1 MVFLIIITKLKNM
14 KKFNLML
21 LFALFTLSA
30 SAQDYVDIFK
40 LSVNNAIL
48 GNIDNNYETGVNN
61 LNMEVY
67 YPKKLSEKAVLLTGF
82 TVENT
87 RLDLNVSRI
96 QTADIVSGRS
106 SLTMTRFNLGMKYQH
121 SEKWSGTYV
130 FLPKIASDFEN
141 IGSNDFQFGGLAV
154 LDYQYS
160 ETSKVKFG
168 VYASTENH
176 GSTITPLIGIWH
188 RSKDSKFYI
197 NATLPIR
204 MDANYALSKKFSVG
218 SDLLT
223 SIKSYNL
230 SQVDSDNYV
239 QEESIRFALYAALGL
254 MDNSIIVRGKV
265 GFDTTDYGLFNSNQK
280 VGAQVLTFPLNTDKR
295 TRLNSEFDSSL
306 YVGFDAIYRFDLT
319 KETK

>member
-1 MVFLIIITKLKNM
+1 M
-14 KKFNLML
+14 KKIKLLL
-21 LFALFTLSA
+21 LFALFTVA
-30 SAQDYVDIFK
+30 ANAQDYVDIFK
-40 LSVNNAIL
+40 LSLNNATL
-48 GNIDNNYETGVNN
+48 GNVDNDYETSVNN

-87 RLDLNVSRI
+87 RLNLSPSSD
-96 QTADIVSGRS
+96 RS
-106 SLTMTRFNLGMKYQH
+106 SLTMTRLNLGIKYQH

-130 FLPKIASDFEN
+130 FLPKLASDFEN
-141 IGSNDFQFGGLAV
+141 INSNAFQFGGLAV
-154 LDYQYS
+154 LDYQYN

-168 VYASTENH
+168 LYASSENH
-176 GSTITPLIGIWH
+176 GSTITPLIGLWH

-204 MDANYALSKKFSVG
+204 MDANYALSKSFSIG
-218 SDLLT
+218 SDLAT

-230 SQVDSDNYV
+230 GLNSDFYT

-254 MDNSIIVRGKV
+254 MDNSIILRGKV
-265 GFDTTDYGLFNSNQK
+265 GFDTTDYGLYNSNQK
-280 VGAQVLTFPLNTDKR
+280 VGAQVLTFPLSTDKR

>member
-1 MVFLIIITKLKNM
+1 M
-14 KKFNLML
+14 KKIKLFML
-21 LFALFTLSA
+21 FGLFTVSI

-40 LSVNNAIL
+40 LSLNNATL
-48 GNIDNNYETGVNN
+48 GNLDNDYETSVNN

-67 YPKKLSEKAVLLTGF
+67 YPKKLSEKTVLLTGF

-87 RLDLNVSRI
+87 RLNFSEGAER
-96 QTADIVSGRS
+96 T
-106 SLTMTRFNLGMKYQH
+106 SLTMTRLNLGMKYQH

-130 FLPKIASDFEN
+130 FLPKIASDFDN

-154 LDYQYS
+154 LDYQYN

-168 VYASTENH
+168 LYASSENH

-204 MDANYALSKKFSVG
+204 MDANYSLSDKFSVG
-218 SDLLT
+218 ADLLT
-223 SIKSYNL
+223 SIKSYDLDGIN
-230 SQVDSDNYV
+230 SDLYT

-254 MDNSIIVRGKV
+254 MDNSIILRGKV
-265 GFDTTDYGLFNSNQK
+265 GFDTTDYGVYNSNEK
-280 VGAQVLTFPLNTDKR
+280 VGAQVLTFPLSTDKR
-295 TRLNSEFDSSL
+295 NRLNSEFDSSL

>member
-1 MVFLIIITKLKNM
+1 M
-14 KKFNLML
+14 KKITCF
-21 LFALFTLSA
+21 LFAFFCANFLFS
-30 SAQDYVDIFK
+30 QDYVDIVK
-40 LSVNNAIL
+40 LSVNNATL
-48 GNIDNNYETGVNN
+48 GNIEDDYETSVNN
-61 LNMEVY
+61 LNLEVY

-87 RLDLNVSRI
+87 RLNLRPFPER
-96 QTADIVSGRS
+96 T
-106 SLTMTRFNLGMKYQH
+106 SLTMTRLNLGMKYQH
-121 SEKWSGTYV
+121 SEKLSGTYV

-154 LDYQYS
+154 FDYQYS
-160 ETSKVKFG
+160 ETYKIKFG
-168 VYASTENH
+168 LYASSENH
-176 GSTITPLIGIWH
+176 GSTITPLIGLWH

-204 MDANYALSKKFSVG
+204 MDANYALTKNFSVG
-218 SDLLT
+218 SDLVT

-230 SQVDSDNYV
+230 SGVNSAFYA

-254 MDNSIIVRGKV
+254 MDNSIILRGKV
-265 GFDTTDYGLFNSNQK
+265 GFDTTDYGVYSSSEK
-280 VGAQVLTFPLNTDKR
+280 VGAQVLTFPLSTDKR

>member
-1 MVFLIIITKLKNM
+1 M
-14 KKFNLML
+14 KKIIL
-21 LFALFTLSA
+21 LLFFALFTLTA

-40 LSVNNAIL
+40 LSVNNATL

-67 YPKKLSEKAVLLTGF
+67 YPKKLSDKAVLLTGF

-154 LDYQYS
+154 LDYQYNA
-160 ETSKVKFG
+160 TSKIKFG
-168 VYASTENH
+168 VYASSENH

-188 RSKDSKFYI
+188 RSKNSKFYI

-230 SQVDSDNYV
+230 SQVNSDNYV

-280 VGAQVLTFPLNTDKR
+280 VGAQVLTFPLNTDNR

>member
-1 MVFLIIITKLKNM
+1 M
-14 KKFNLML
+14 KKIKLFML
-21 LFALFTLSA
+21 FGLFTVSV

-40 LSVNNAIL
+40 LSLNNATL
-48 GNIDNNYETGVNN
+48 GNLDNDYETSVNN

-67 YPKKLSEKAVLLTGF
+67 YPKKLSEKTVLLTGF

-87 RLDLNVSRI
+87 RLNFSEGAER
-96 QTADIVSGRS
+96 T
-106 SLTMTRFNLGMKYQH
+106 SLTMTRLNLGMKYQH

-130 FLPKIASDFEN
+130 FLPKIASDFDN

-154 LDYQYS
+154 LDYQYN

-168 VYASTENH
+168 LYASSENH

-204 MDANYALSKKFSVG
+204 MDANYALSDKFSVG
-218 SDLLT
+218 ADLLT
-223 SIKSYNL
+223 SIKSYDLDGIN
-230 SQVDSDNYV
+230 SDLYT

-254 MDNSIIVRGKV
+254 MDNSIILRGKV
-265 GFDTTDYGLFNSNQK
+265 GFDTTDYGVYNSNEK
-280 VGAQVLTFPLNTDKR
+280 VGAQVLTFPLSTDKR
-295 TRLNSEFDSSL
+295 NRLNSEFDSSL

>member
-1 MVFLIIITKLKNM
+1 M
-14 KKFNLML
+14 KKIKLML
-21 LFALFTLSA
+21 FFALFTLSA
-30 SAQDYVDIFK
+30 SAQDYVDILK
-40 LSVNNAIL
+40 LSVNNTTL
-48 GNIDNNYETGVNN
+48 GNIDNNYETSVNN

-67 YPKKLSEKAVLLTGF
+67 YPKKMSEKAVLLTGF

-87 RLDLNVSRI
+87 RLNLSPNSD
-96 QTADIVSGRS
+96 RS

-154 LDYQYS
+154 LDYQYN

-168 VYASTENH
+168 VYASSENH

-188 RSKDSKFYI
+188 RSKNNKFYI

-230 SQVDSDNYV
+230 SQLNSDNYV
-239 QEESIRFALYAALGL
+239 QEESIRFAFYAALGM
-254 MDNSIIVRGKV
+254 MDNSIILRGRV
-265 GFDTTDYGLFNSNQK
+265 GFDTTDYGVFNSNQK
-280 VGAQVLTFPLNTDKR
+280 VGAQVLTFPLSTDKR

>member
-1 MVFLIIITKLKNM
+1 M
-14 KKFNLML
+14 KKIKLFML
-21 LFALFTLSA
+21 FGLFTVSV

-40 LSVNNAIL
+40 LSLNNATL
-48 GNIDNNYETGVNN
+48 GNLDNDYETSVNN

-67 YPKKLSEKAVLLTGF
+67 YPKKLSEKTVLLTGF

-87 RLDLNVSRI
+87 RLNFSEGAER
-96 QTADIVSGRS
+96 T
-106 SLTMTRFNLGMKYQH
+106 SLTMTRLNLGMKYQH

-130 FLPKIASDFEN
+130 FLPKIASDFDN
-141 IGSNDFQFGGLAV
+141 IWSNDFQFGGLAV
-154 LDYQYS
+154 LDYQYN

-168 VYASTENH
+168 LYASSENH

-204 MDANYALSKKFSVG
+204 MDANYSLSDKFSVG
-218 SDLLT
+218 ADLLT
-223 SIKSYNL
+223 SIKSYDLDGIN
-230 SQVDSDNYV
+230 SDLYT

-254 MDNSIIVRGKV
+254 MDNSIILRGKV
-265 GFDTTDYGLFNSNQK
+265 GFDTTDYGVYNSNEK
-280 VGAQVLTFPLNTDKR
+280 VGAQVLTFPLSTDKR
-295 TRLNSEFDSSL
+295 NRLNSEFDSSL

>member
-1 MVFLIIITKLKNM
+1 M
-14 KKFNLML
+14 KKIKLFML
-21 LFALFTLSA
+21 FGLFTVSV

-40 LSVNNAIL
+40 LSLNNATL
-48 GNIDNNYETGVNN
+48 GNLDNDYETSVNN

-67 YPKKLSEKAVLLTGF
+67 YPKKLSEKTVLLTGF

-87 RLDLNVSRI
+87 RLNFSEGAEK
-96 QTADIVSGRS
+96 T
-106 SLTMTRFNLGMKYQH
+106 SLTMTRLNLGMKYQH

-130 FLPKIASDFEN
+130 FLPKIASDFDN

-154 LDYQYS
+154 LDYQYN

-168 VYASTENH
+168 LYASSENH

-204 MDANYALSKKFSVG
+204 MDANYSLSDKFSVG
-218 SDLLT
+218 ADLLT
-223 SIKSYNL
+223 SIKSYDLDGIN
-230 SQVDSDNYV
+230 SDLYT

-254 MDNSIIVRGKV
+254 MDNSIILRGKV
-265 GFDTTDYGLFNSNQK
+265 GFDTTDYGVYNSNEK
-280 VGAQVLTFPLNTDKR
+280 VGAQVLTFPLSTDKR
-295 TRLNSEFDSSL
+295 NRLNSEFDSSL
-306 YVGFDAIYRFDLT
+306 YIGFDAIYRFDLT
-319 KETK
+319 KESK

>member
-1 MVFLIIITKLKNM
+1 M
-14 KKFNLML
+14 KKIKLFML
-21 LFALFTLSA
+21 FGLFTVSV

-40 LSVNNAIL
+40 LSLNNTTL
-48 GNIDNNYETGVNN
+48 GNLDNDYETSVNN

-67 YPKKLSEKAVLLTGF
+67 YPKKLSEKTVLLTGF

-87 RLDLNVSRI
+87 RLNFSEGAER
-96 QTADIVSGRS
+96 T
-106 SLTMTRFNLGMKYQH
+106 SLTMTRLNLGMKYQH

-130 FLPKIASDFEN
+130 FLPKIASDFDN

-154 LDYQYS
+154 LDYQYN

-168 VYASTENH
+168 LYASSENH

-204 MDANYALSKKFSVG
+204 MDANYSLSDKFSVG
-218 SDLLT
+218 ADLLT
-223 SIKSYNL
+223 SIKSYDLDGIN
-230 SQVDSDNYV
+230 SDLYT

-254 MDNSIIVRGKV
+254 MDNSIILRGKV
-265 GFDTTDYGLFNSNQK
+265 GFDTTDYGVYNSNEK
-280 VGAQVLTFPLNTDKR
+280 VGAQVLTFPLSTDKR
-295 TRLNSEFDSSL
+295 NRLNSEFDSSL

-319 KETK
+319 KEAK

>member
-40 LSVNNAIL
+40 LSVNNATL

-87 RLDLNVSRI
+87 KLNLRPNV
-96 QTADIVSGRS
+96 DRS

-160 ETSKVKFG
+160 ATSKVKFG
-168 VYASTENH
+168 VYASSENH

-230 SQVDSDNYV
+230 SQVNSDNYV

-265 GFDTTDYGLFNSNQK
+265 GFDTTDYGVFNSNQK

>member
-14 KKFNLML
+14 KKINLIL

-40 LSVNNAIL
+40 LSVNNATL

-87 RLDLNVSRI
+87 RLNLRPNV
-96 QTADIVSGRS
+96 DRS

>member
-1 MVFLIIITKLKNM
+1 M
-14 KKFNLML
+14 KKIKLLL
-21 LFALFTLSA
+21 LFALFTVA
-30 SAQDYVDIFK
+30 ANAQDYVDIFK
-40 LSVNNAIL
+40 LSLNNATL
-48 GNIDNNYETGVNN
+48 GNVDNDYETSVNN

-87 RLDLNVSRI
+87 RLNLSPSSD
-96 QTADIVSGRS
+96 RS
-106 SLTMTRFNLGMKYQH
+106 SLTMTRLNLGIKYQH

-130 FLPKIASDFEN
+130 FLPKLASDFEN
-141 IGSNDFQFGGLAV
+141 INSNAFQFGGLAV
-154 LDYQYS
+154 LDYQYN

-168 VYASTENH
+168 LYASSENH
-176 GSTITPLIGIWH
+176 GSTITPLIGLWH

-204 MDANYALSKKFSVG
+204 MDANYALSKSFSIG
-218 SDLLT
+218 SDLAT

-230 SQVDSDNYV
+230 GLNSDFYT

-254 MDNSIIVRGKV
+254 MDNSIILRGKV
-265 GFDTTDYGLFNSNQK
+265 GFDTTDYGVFDSNEK
-280 VGAQVLTFPLNTDKR
+280 VGAQVLTFPLSTDKR
-295 TRLNSEFDSSL
+295 KRLNSEFDSSL
-306 YVGFDAIYRFDLT
+306 YIGFDAVYRFDLT

>member
-1 MVFLIIITKLKNM
+1 MMIIKL
-14 KKFNLML
+14 FML
-21 LFALFTLSA
+21 FGLFTVSV

-40 LSVNNAIL
+40 LSLNNATL
-48 GNIDNNYETGVNN
+48 GNLDNDYETSVNN

-67 YPKKLSEKAVLLTGF
+67 YPKKLSEKTVLLTGF

-87 RLDLNVSRI
+87 RLNFSEGAER
-96 QTADIVSGRS
+96 T
-106 SLTMTRFNLGMKYQH
+106 SLTMTRLNLGMKYQH

-130 FLPKIASDFEN
+130 FLPKIASDFDN

-154 LDYQYS
+154 LDYQYN

-168 VYASTENH
+168 LYASSENH

-204 MDANYALSKKFSVG
+204 MDANYSLSDKFSVG
-218 SDLLT
+218 ADLLT
-223 SIKSYNL
+223 SIKSYDLDGIN
-230 SQVDSDNYV
+230 SDLYT

-254 MDNSIIVRGKV
+254 MDNSIILRGKV
-265 GFDTTDYGLFNSNQK
+265 GFDTTDYGVYNSNEK
-280 VGAQVLTFPLNTDKR
+280 VGAQVLTFPLSTDKR
-295 TRLNSEFDSSL
+295 NRLNSEFDSSL

>member
-40 LSVNNAIL
+40 LSVNNATL

-87 RLDLNVSRI
+87 KLNLRPNV
-96 QTADIVSGRS
+96 DRS

-160 ETSKVKFG
+160 ATSKVKFG
-168 VYASTENH
+168 VYASSENH

-230 SQVDSDNYV
+230 SHVNSDNYV

-265 GFDTTDYGLFNSNQK
+265 GFDTTDYGVFNSNQK

>member
-1 MVFLIIITKLKNM
+1 M
-14 KKFNLML
+14 KKIKLFML
-21 LFALFTLSA
+21 FGLFTVSV

-40 LSVNNAIL
+40 LSLNNATL
-48 GNIDNNYETGVNN
+48 GNLDNDYETSVNN

-67 YPKKLSEKAVLLTGF
+67 YPKKLSEKTVLLIGF

-87 RLDLNVSRI
+87 RLNFSEGAER
-96 QTADIVSGRS
+96 T
-106 SLTMTRFNLGMKYQH
+106 SLTMTRLNLGMKYQH

-130 FLPKIASDFEN
+130 FLPKIASDFDN

-154 LDYQYS
+154 LDYQYN

-168 VYASTENH
+168 LYASSENH

-204 MDANYALSKKFSVG
+204 MDANYSLSDKFSVG
-218 SDLLT
+218 ADLLT
-223 SIKSYNL
+223 SIKSYDLDGIN
-230 SQVDSDNYV
+230 SDLYT

-254 MDNSIIVRGKV
+254 MDNSIILRGKV
-265 GFDTTDYGLFNSNQK
+265 GFDTTDYGVYNSNEK
-280 VGAQVLTFPLNTDKR
+280 VGAQVLTFPLSTDKR
-295 TRLNSEFDSSL
+295 NRLNSEFDSSL